1 MFRTALTYRRW
12 LILML
17 SVVAV
22 IILLSPGLQKRPFH
36 FIGEPITSLLVRLQS
51 GMTTVTGGIGNI
63 WKGYVALVQTRKE
76 NQRLVQELQQ
86 LQAENL
92 RLQEVALENLR
103 FQQLLDFKQASNL
116 QLAAARVVGRDP
128 TNWYRTIM
136 INKGERNGLRV
147 DMGVISP
154 AGVVGRIIKTTPVA
168 SQVLLLTDRN
178 SSVAAL
184 IHRTRDE
191 GLIEGT
197 EGGLARM
204 KYLPMLS
211 EVNRGDVVLT
221 SGLAG
226 SFPKGLIIG
235 QVSEVYKKEDGL
247 FQVAQIQPAVDFT
260 KLEEVLVILNP

>member
-1 MFRTALTYRRW
+1 MFRIALTHRRW

-22 IILLSPGLQKRPFH
+22 VILLSPGLQKRPFH
-36 FIGEPITSLLVRLQS
+36 FIGEPMTSLLVRLQS
-51 GMTTVTGGIGNI
+51 GVMALTGGVGNI
-63 WKGYVALVQTRKE
+63 WKGYIALVHTRRE
-76 NQRLVQELQQ
+76 NQRLIQELQQ
-86 LQAENL
+86 LQNENL
-92 RLQEVALENLR
+92 RLQEFALENSRL
-103 FQQLLDFKQASNL
+103 QQLLDFKQVSNL

-128 TNWYRTIM
+128 TNWYQTVM
-136 INKGERNGLRV
+136 INKGDRDGLRV
-147 DMGVISP
+147 DMGVITP
-154 AGVVGRIIKTTPVA
+154 TGVVGRIIKTTPAA

-184 IHRTRDE
+184 IQRTRDE
-191 GLIEGT
+191 GLVEGT
-197 EGGLARM
+197 EAGLARM

-211 EVNRGDVVLT
+211 EVNVDDVVLT

-226 SFPKGLIIG
+226 SFPKGLMIG

-260 KLEEVLVILNP
+260 RLEEVLVILNP